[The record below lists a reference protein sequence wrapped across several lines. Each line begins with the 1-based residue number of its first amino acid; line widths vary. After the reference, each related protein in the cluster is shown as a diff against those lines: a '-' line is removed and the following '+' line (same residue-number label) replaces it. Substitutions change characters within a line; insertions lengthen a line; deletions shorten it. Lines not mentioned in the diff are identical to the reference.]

1 MVSEE
6 LLNKMRQHYSEA
18 RQLAKEI
25 WITMDNEGDKND
37 YYYFECG
44 FVAGLNYS
52 DSEKYKIQ
60 KKRLETLQ
68 KLSDL
73 DQEMGLQ

>member
-1 MVSEE
+1 MASEE
-6 LLNKMRQHYSEA
+6 LLHKMRQHYSEA

-44 FVAGLNYS
+44 FVAGLRRFTM
-52 DSEKYKIQ
+52 I
-60 KKRLETLQ
+60 T
-68 KLSDL
+68 
-73 DQEMGLQ
+73 